1 MPGWRECVLLLVGT
15 TTLPSHIFSFFRQS
29 ANSRWLTVQTGLVQA
44 AAVRHQLQLPGPGGV
59 CSLIQG
65 LEVRHTMETIFHD
78 ISSCCVSTA
87 RMCSVGV
94 SGLMHS
100 RSPQF
105 ARSRGSSWLAPALH
119 QQDIVGLVDVIL
131 FTWSGEPTRPDFT
144 TDAWL
149 CGCFL
154 EFAPFLQ
161 YPGPHAL
168 PHVQLPRSHIN
179 GWALQTCLWAA
190 AKRLLCFSAF
200 EVCFVV
206 SSARMSDTCPK
217 CFPPVLLTVL
227 TCASWGHCF
236 ALCCWFWGM
245 CVLGL
250 LLPCSTHPCVLGLL
264 LLCSVCCAGIGAMS
278 ACCVPS

>member
-1 MPGWRECVLLLVGT
+1 
-15 TTLPSHIFSFFRQS
+15 
-29 ANSRWLTVQTGLVQA
+29 
-44 AAVRHQLQLPGPGGV
+44 
-59 CSLIQG
+59 
-65 LEVRHTMETIFHD
+65 METIFHD

-94 SGLMHS
+94 SRLMHS

-105 ARSRGSSWLAPALH
+105 ARSRGSWLAPALH

-217 CFPPVLLTVL
+217 CFPPVLLGFLPVPHEAVPLLVL
-227 TCASWGHCF
+227 LVLGHV
-236 ALCCWFWGM
+236 

-250 LLPCSTHPCVLGLL
+250 SKACNRSVILCSACMRVLGRL
-264 LLCSVCCAGIGAMS
+264 LLCSVCAFVLGLFLLCS
-278 ACCVPS
+278 VCCSGT